1 MGSLRAQNKLA
12 KVSQSI
18 KVDKDVVIDLNS
30 SHCNIVFDT
39 WNKDVVEIEAYI
51 EGEKLSD
58 DELQN
63 ALKMW
68 KVDVDATQNQVSINA
83 AGGGSPHWVVH
94 TDGDDDV
101 KVILKELKY
110 ELAEMP
116 EMDFDVHVV
125 EVPEISE
132 IPELPEM
139 PAMPELPELPEL
151 PEGIH
156 NFNFDYE
163 AYKKD
168 GEKYLKKYTEQFES
182 KFGKDFEEKMQAW
195 GEKFGKE
202 WGETYGKQM
211 EEWANQFENRWNQEV
226 FAEKMAELGE
236 RYAERMERH
245 AEQMEAQAE
254 RHAEHAER
262 MAEAHQ
268 ARMEVHKERAKQAK
282 QRQKKVIKIIEEKS
296 SIDAKK
302 TIKIKMPKKAK
313 LKVNVRYGEIEFAA
327 NVDNLEANV
336 SHAKFKAHSI
346 DGSLT
351 SVNASYSPVSVS
363 HWNLGELNLNYVNRA
378 DLEYVNHLVLNA
390 VSSNVGV
397 GKLSG
402 SAVIDGNIGDL
413 SITAIDDS
421 FSNLN
426 VILQN
431 SNAVITLPKVEC
443 NVTYKGTHSQF
454 SHPKNKTK
462 GSTSNFSTTS
472 LGSGKSI
479 VVNAKYSD
487 VVMKWYDS
495 IIEI

>member
-1 MGSLRAQNKLA
+1 MNSKIIKMNLVALCFLVMGSLGAQNKLT

-39 WNKDVVEIEAYI
+39 WNKDVVEIEAYM

-58 DELQN
+58 DQLQK
-63 ALKMW
+63 ALKSW
-68 KVDVDATQNQVSINA
+68 KVDVDATQSQISINA
-83 AGGGSPHWVVH
+83 TGGGSPHWVMR
-94 TDGDDDV
+94 TSGDDDV

-125 EVPEISE
+125 EVPEI
-132 IPELPEM
+132 PELLE
-139 PAMPELPELPEL
+139 MPELPELPEL

-156 NFNFDYE
+156 SFHFDYE

-202 WGETYGKQM
+202 WGENYGKQM
-211 EEWANQFENRWNQEV
+211 EAWAKQFESHWNQEA
-226 FAEKMAELGE
+226 FAEKMAEWGE
-236 RYAERMERH
+236 RYAER
-245 AEQMEAQAE
+245 MEAQAE
-254 RHAEHAER
+254 RHAENAER
-262 MAEAHQ
+262 IAEAHQ
-268 ARMEVHKERAKQAK
+268 ARMEAHKERAKEHAKQAK
-282 QRQKKVIKIIEEKS
+282 ERDKKVIKIIEEKS

-336 SHAKFKAHSI
+336 SHAKFKAQRI

-351 SVNASYSPVSVS
+351 SINASYSPVFVS
-363 HWNLGELNLNYVNRA
+363 HWNLGELNLNYVRHA
-378 DLEYVNHLVLNA
+378 DLEHVNHLVLNA
-390 VSSNVGV
+390 VSSNVDV
-397 GKLSG
+397 AKLSG

-413 SITAIDDS
+413 SIAEIDDS

-431 SNAVITLPKVEC
+431 SNAIIALPKVKC
-443 NVTYKGTHSQF
+443 NVNYKGTHSQF

-462 GSTSNFSTTS
+462 GSTSNFSSTS
-472 LGSGKSI
+472 ANSGKSI

-487 VVMKWYDS
+487 VIMK
-495 IIEI
+495 